1 LFAVAEQK
9 GIESLSSTMIS
20 SIARRTLALNK
31 GAFGNSVQL
40 RLMGSKK
47 GDNKKERLDT
57 MPTKKNQGK
66 VDQGGKQK
74 DGNQTKDKKGDKSNK
89 EPQAGKS
96 ERKPARS
103 KGKYDADSDDE
114 R

>member
-1 LFAVAEQK
+1 M
-9 GIESLSSTMIS
+9 LSSV
-20 SIARRTLALNK
+20 ARRTLALNK
-31 GAFGNSVQL
+31 GALGTSVQI
-40 RLMGSKK
+40 RLLGSKK

-66 VDQGGKQK
+66 AEQDGKHK
-74 DGNQTKDKKGDKSNK
+74 DGNQSKDKKGDKSNK
-89 EPQAGKS
+89 EQQVGKS
-96 ERKPARS
+96 AKKPARS

>member
-1 LFAVAEQK
+1 
-9 GIESLSSTMIS
+9 MMS

-31 GAFGNSVQL
+31 GAFGNSVQI
-40 RLMGSKK
+40 RFMGSKK

-66 VDQGGKQK
+66 TEQAGKQK
-74 DGNQTKDKKGDKSNK
+74 DGKDKKGDKSNK

-96 ERKPARS
+96 EKKPARS
-103 KGKYDADSDDE
+103 KGKYNEDSDDE

>member
-1 LFAVAEQK
+1 
-9 GIESLSSTMIS
+9 MIS
-20 SIARRTLALNK
+20 SIARRTLTLNK
-31 GAFGNSVQL
+31 GAFGNSVQI
-40 RLMGSKK
+40 RFMGSKK

-66 VDQGGKQK
+66 AEQAGKQK
-74 DGNQTKDKKGDKSNK
+74 DGKDKKGDKSNK

-103 KGKYDADSDDE
+103 KGKYNDDSDDE

>member
-1 LFAVAEQK
+1 LFAAADHK
-9 GIESLSSTMIS
+9 RIESLFSTMIS
-20 SIARRTLALNK
+20 SIARRAVALNK
-31 GAFGNSVQL
+31 GVFGNSVQI

-66 VDQGGKQK
+66 AEQGGKQK
-74 DGNQTKDKKGDKSNK
+74 DGNQTKNKKGDKSNK
-89 EPQAGKS
+89 EPQTGKN

>member
-1 LFAVAEQK
+1 
-9 GIESLSSTMIS
+9 MMS
-20 SIARRTLALNK
+20 SITRRTLLALNK
-31 GAFGNSVQL
+31 GAFGNSVQI
-40 RLMGSKK
+40 RFMGSKK

-66 VDQGGKQK
+66 TEQAGKQK
-74 DGNQTKDKKGDKSNK
+74 DGKDKKEDKSDK

-96 ERKPARS
+96 QKKPARS
-103 KGKYDADSDDE
+103 KGKYNEDSDDE

>member
-1 LFAVAEQK
+1 LFAVAEHK
-9 GIESLSSTMIS
+9 GTEYLSSTMIS
-20 SIARRTLALNK
+20 SIARRAVALSK
-31 GAFGNSVQL
+31 GVFGNSVQI

-57 MPTKKNQGK
+57 MPTKKNQSK
-66 VDQGGKQK
+66 TEQGGKQK
-74 DGNQTKDKKGDKSNK
+74 DGNQTRDKKGVKSNK

-96 ERKPARS
+96 ERKAARS
-103 KGKYDADSDDE
+103 KGKYDADSDDD